1 VISTREAD
9 TEAVSRSPRYHKH
22 EEREGVMKAIDRVI
36 LIALT
41 LGIWALVFQPRDMAA
56 HPDDLHSCRV
66 SGEAY
71 GELTDGEVLVHDW
84 NDVSVKCHHH

>member
-1 VISTREAD
+1 
-9 TEAVSRSPRYHKH
+9 
-22 EEREGVMKAIDRVI
+22 MKAIDRVI